1 MRLNDFDRSAKILV
15 MKKKRFGNVFLNIRI
30 PRFVLLIFF
39 ILIISFAANAGE
51 FYQYS
56 LNDTDH
62 IDTSDKLKTSSTFVD
77 SSKFFISLLTLDKN
91 QNNPNFSVNPE
102 AKLFVDDYIRSHT
115 SYFNNMKIW
124 GKPYFNLY
132 DHILSSYGIPVQLK
146 YLSVIESSL
155 SSTAVS
161 WAGAVGPWQIMADAA
176 RQYGLRTGYYDDRLD
191 YIKSTN
197 VAAQILKNLYADYK
211 DWLLVIAAYN
221 CGEANVNRAIA
232 KAHSKNF
239 WDIQYYLPE
248 ETRNHVKKFIAT
260 HYYFEGN
267 GSVATMTAEEAKN
280 FIVSSTSNNNSY
292 STLAANATIIN
303 IYGKYNSVVIANT
316 LMMDIAMFNQLNPN
330 IDNVLAKGEIYPLRI
345 PADKADL
352 FQAKKTEILKQ
363 SVELFLN
370 SASSANK

>member
-1 MRLNDFDRSAKILV
+1 M
-15 MKKKRFGNVFLNIRI
+15 KKRFSNVFLNIRI
-30 PRFVLLIFF
+30 LRLVFLISSVLMTYV
-39 ILIISFAANAGE
+39 AVNAGD
-51 FYQYS
+51 FYQHS

-62 IDTSDKLKTSSTFVD
+62 IDTSNKLKTSSPFID
-77 SSKFFISLLTLDKN
+77 SSKFFINLLTSDKN
-91 QNNPNFSVNPE
+91 QNNSTFSVNPE

-115 SYFNNMKIW
+115 SYFNNMRIW
-124 GKPYFNLY
+124 GKPYFDLY
-132 DHILSSYGIPVQLK
+132 DHILSSYGVPVQLK

-197 VAAQILKNLYADYK
+197 VAARILKNLYADYK

-221 CGEANVNRAIA
+221 CGEANVNRAIT

-267 GSVATMTAEEAKN
+267 GSVATMTADEAKN
-280 FIVSSTSNNNSY
+280 FVVTNTANNNSY
-292 STLAANATIIN
+292 SALAANAATIN

-316 LMMDIAMFNQLNPN
+316 LMMDIETFNQLNPN
-330 IDNVLAKGEIYPLRI
+330 IDNVLAKGEIYPMRI

-352 FQAKKTEILKQ
+352 FQAKKNEILKQ

-370 SASSANK
+370 AAASSGNK

>member
-1 MRLNDFDRSAKILV
+1 
-15 MKKKRFGNVFLNIRI
+15 MKKHFSIVLLNIYF
-30 PRFVLLIFF
+30 RFVLLLLFSF
-39 ILIISFAANAGE
+39 INSASSNASYTYPHA
-51 FYQYS
+51 F
-56 LNDTDH
+56 NDTDRV
-62 IDTSDKLKTSSTFVD
+62 DTSKKIQTPSTFID
-77 SSKFFISLLTLDKN
+77 SSKFFISLLASDKN
-91 QNNPNFSVNPE
+91 RNNINFAVSPE
-102 AKLFVDDYIRSHT
+102 AKLFVDNYIRSHT
-115 SYFNNMKIW
+115 AYFNNMKIW
-124 GKPYFNLY
+124 GKPYFDLY

-155 SSTAVS
+155 SSSAVS

-176 RQYGLRTGYYDDRLD
+176 RRYGLRTGYYDDRLD

-197 VAAQILKNLYADYK
+197 VAAQILKALYADYK

-232 KAHSKNF
+232 KARSTNF
-239 WDIQYYLPE
+239 WDMQYYLPE

-267 GSVATMTAEEAKN
+267 GSIVTMTAGEAKN
-280 FIVSSTSNNNSY
+280 FLTNNTGNNSNSY
-292 STLAANATIIN
+292 SAMAANATTIN

-316 LMMDIAMFNQLNPN
+316 LMIDIGTFNQLNPN
-330 IDNVLAKGEIYPLRI
+330 INNTLAKGEIYPLRI

-352 FQAKKTEILKQ
+352 FQAKKNEILKQ

-370 SASSANK
+370 SAASSGNK

>member
-1 MRLNDFDRSAKILV
+1 
-15 MKKKRFGNVFLNIRI
+15 MKKKHFSMVSLNIYLQLSL
-30 PRFVLLIFF
+30 FIFF
-39 ILIISFAANAGE
+39 FLIISASSYSSPN
-51 FYQYS
+51 YQQTF
-56 LNDTDH
+56 NDTDH
-62 IDTSDKLKTSSTFVD
+62 IDTSIKSKTSSPFID
-77 SSKFFISLLTLDKN
+77 SSKFFISLLASDKN
-91 QNNPNFSVNPE
+91 QNSTSFSVNPE

-124 GKPYFNLY
+124 GKPYFDLY
-132 DHILSSYGIPVQLK
+132 DHILNSYGIPVQLK

-155 SSTAVS
+155 SSTAIS
-161 WAGAVGPWQIMADAA
+161 WAGAVGPWQIMNDAA
-176 RQYGLRTGYYDDRLD
+176 RQYGLRTGNYDDRLD

-197 VAAQILKNLYADYK
+197 VAAKILKGLYADYK

-232 KAHSKNF
+232 KAHSANF

-267 GSVATMTAEEAKN
+267 GSVATMTADEAKN
-280 FIVSSTSNNNSY
+280 FLTNKPSNKSDSY
-292 STLAANATIIN
+292 SALAANAVTVN

-316 LMMDIAMFNQLNPN
+316 LMIDIGTFNQLNPN
-330 IDNVLAKGEIYPLRI
+330 LDNTLAKGEIYPLHI

-352 FQAKKTEILKQ
+352 FQAKKNEILKQ

-370 SASSANK
+370 SANSSTNK

>member
-1 MRLNDFDRSAKILV
+1 
-15 MKKKRFGNVFLNIRI
+15 MKKKRFSNRSLYNYVRH
-30 PRFVLLIFF
+30 FVLLTFF
-39 ILIISFAANAGE
+39 ILIISFRANARY
-51 FYQYS
+51 FYLHFFS
-56 LNDTDH
+56 DTDH
-62 IDTSDKLKTSSTFVD
+62 IDTSKKLKTSSPFID
-77 SSKFFISLLTLDKN
+77 SSKFFISLLASDKN
-91 QNNPNFSVNPE
+91 QNNTNFSVNPE

-124 GKPYFNLY
+124 GKPYFDLY

-155 SSTAVS
+155 SSTAIS

-176 RQYGLRTGYYDDRLD
+176 REYGLRTGYYDDRLD

-197 VAAQILKNLYADYK
+197 VAAKILKDLYADYK

-221 CGEANVNRAIA
+221 CGEANVNRAIV
-232 KAHSKNF
+232 KAHSTNF

-267 GSVATMTAEEAKN
+267 GSIATMTADEAKN
-280 FIVSSTSNNNSY
+280 FINTDTINNSY
-292 STLAANATIIN
+292 SNVAANAVTIN

-316 LMMDIAMFNQLNPN
+316 LMIDITVFNQLNPN
-330 IDNVLAKGEIYPLRI
+330 INNTLAKGEIYPLRI

-352 FQAKKTEILKQ
+352 FQAKKNEILKQ

-370 SASSANK
+370 AANSSANK

>member
-1 MRLNDFDRSAKILV
+1 MR
-15 MKKKRFGNVFLNIRI
+15 KKHFSIVLLNIY
-30 PRFVLLIFF
+30 FQLALFIFF
-39 ILIISFAANAGE
+39 FLTITPLS
-51 FYQYS
+51 YS
-56 LNDTDH
+56 LPNYQHAFNDTDH
-62 IDTSDKLKTSSTFVD
+62 IDTSKLKTSLPFID
-77 SSKFFISLLTLDKN
+77 SSKFFISLLSSDKN
-91 QNNPNFSVNPE
+91 QNNASFAVNPE
-102 AKLFVDDYIRSHT
+102 AKLFVNNYIQSHT
-115 SYFNNMKIW
+115 TYFTDMKIW
-124 GKPYFNLY
+124 GKPYFDLY

-155 SSTAVS
+155 SSNAVS

-176 RQYGLRTGYYDDRLD
+176 RQYGLHTGSYDGRLD

-197 VAAQILKNLYADYK
+197 VAAKILKGLYADYK

-232 KAHSKNF
+232 KAHSTNF

-267 GSVATMTAEEAKN
+267 GSVATMTADEAKN
-280 FIVSSTSNNNSY
+280 FITNNPTNKTDSY
-292 STLAANATIIN
+292 SALAADAVTVN
-303 IYGKYNSVVIANT
+303 IYGKYNSVVIAHT
-316 LMMDIAMFNQLNPN
+316 LMMDIGVFNQLNPN
-330 IDNVLAKGEIYPLRI
+330 IDHTLAKGEIYPLRI

-352 FQAKKTEILKQ
+352 FQAKKNEILKQ

-370 SASSANK
+370 SANSSANK